1 MPRPSEPLRPSEFEL
16 SPLAAVAACFALGIA
31 VTRPGPAKLP
41 GVPLLLGCSG
51 CLLLGLIALRRGK
64 RTLSFLL
71 ALGGFIAAG
80 AIAAQLFEFRFPAKG
95 LTFRG
100 LCASK
105 ASWCQH
111 RSTSIRS
118 SVRPRGAPARERRT
132 IPARERTSPTS
143 VEHYRGFRGCR
154 EPGLAS
160 SSVWRFRA
168 SAGPA
173 PEASGLPKPR
183 RLQFPP
189 LDGVHRKPLLGRNNQ
204 DTAPD
209 GKIAC
214 HRLLPNLNFPG
225 EHPSA
230 PASGD

>member
-1 MPRPSEPLRPSEFEL
+1 MPGPSEPLRPSEFEL

-41 GVPLLLGCSG
+41 GVAHLLGCSG

-80 AIAAQLFEFRFPAKG
+80 AIAAQLFDFRFSPNY
-95 LTFRG
+95 
-100 LCASK
+100 
-105 ASWCQH
+105 
-111 RSTSIRS
+111 
-118 SVRPRGAPARERRT
+118 VRHLP
-132 IPARERTSPTS
+132 RERTSPS
-143 VEHYRGFRGCR
+143 SAEHYRGFRVCR

-189 LDGVHRKPLLGRNNQ
+189 LDGVYRR
-204 DTAPD
+204 
-209 GKIAC
+209 
-214 HRLLPNLNFPG
+214 
-225 EHPSA
+225 
-230 PASGD
+230 